1 MKYILGIFLTLWFIN
16 SIKSDCANPKVD
28 TVNVKTVL
36 WGPMDTYKV
45 CWSKSEELLLYAR
58 RVAQDL
64 LPKKIPKDLSQTIHY
79 LEIIW
84 EAIQKFSPK
93 LSSSKEILRPAV
105 ADVLGGYLQSI
116 ALPMVNEGYY
126 AGDVDYA
133 VVKAFY
139 DLFHRVKAYLDTDG
153 RGWHK
158 PCDMKDIP
166 TRVSSFDYHLIPQE
180 SDRYAC
186 DELHLP
192 EKSEP
197 CEETTAC
204 AKLDALPEGRNELPK
219 KIALPFLDDENEP
232 TSVVLP
238 FREQYLYSLTSPSS
252 AHVLARYYNLAMRC
266 IGKADQETMQA
277 FNHAFYNWIVTYVA
291 PHLHTPTQCHM
302 ETEWYPGFGS
312 VMRILETM
320 HQHGLTPGE
329 SRGRNYG
336 IIHDGAVQRY
346 GHHRSG
352 AAFHGFGKAITDI
365 GTGEGSGR
373 FSVDRIVDWT
383 HIKSLP
389 YLGEIVEYDP
399 ILSLLGF
406 LIILAILIFCLRN
419 FCNVCN
425 ADGKKRG
432 MCSSVCSGR
441 SGRKPLISL
450 YYKYLKKMVDNS
462 NAANSKSTVSASTV
476 KSRSPEDPD
485 DQSRPSAIV
494 NSEQVMSSSMLEG
507 TSSSSRA
514 SIASSTPDTSRKKP
528 SKRRKSTK
536 KDRRSIIRKDEK
548 SRKGKRPV
556 I

>member
-1 MKYILGIFLTLWFIN
+1 MKFFSEIICIICLIH

-36 WGPMDTYKV
+36 WSPSDSYRV

-158 PCDMKDIP
+158 PCDMKEIP
-166 TRVSSFDYHLIPQE
+166 TRVSSFDYHLIPEE

-192 EKSEP
+192 DSA
-197 CEETTAC
+197 CQSYETTTFC
-204 AKLDALPEGRNELPK
+204 AKLIRK
-219 KIALPFLDDENEP
+219 
-232 TSVVLP
+232 
-238 FREQYLYSLTSPSS
+238 
-252 AHVLARYYNLAMRC
+252 
-266 IGKADQETMQA
+266 
-277 FNHAFYNWIVTYVA
+277 VA

-302 ETEWYPGFGS
+302 ETEWFPGFGS

-329 SRGRNYG
+329 SRGRDYG
-336 IIHDGAVQRY
+336 IMHNGAIHR
-346 GHHRSG
+346 HRSG
-352 AAFHGFGKAITDI
+352 TGFHGFGKAITDI

-373 FSVDRIVDWT
+373 FSAYGIVS

-389 YLGEIVEYDP
+389 YVGDIVEYDP
-399 ILSLLGF
+399 ILALLGF
-406 LIILAILIFCLRN
+406 FIILALLVFCLKN
-419 FCNVCN
+419 CCK
-425 ADGKKRG
+425 DDEKKKAG
-432 MCSSVCSGR
+432 LCSSSR
-441 SGRKPLISL
+441 TPLLSL
-450 YYKYLKKMVDNS
+450 YYKCLQTIGMKASSD
-462 NAANSKSTVSASTV
+462 AENSKSVETVSSLN
-476 KSRSPEDPD
+476 DN
-485 DQSRPSAIV
+485 QSRPSATV
-494 NSEQVMSSSMLEG
+494 NSERVMSASMLEG
-507 TSSSSRA
+507 SSSS
-514 SIASSTPDTSRKKP
+514 SIASSAPKRSRKTP
-528 SKRRKSTK
+528 SRRRRSTRK
-536 KDRRSIIRKDEK
+536 ERRSIRRDEK
-548 SRKGKRPV
+548 SRKDEDKDHFSVRRSIRKR
-556 I
+556 